1 MVEQPLPARGFSGFL
16 AAPLLVGAAYG
27 LGKTL
32 PAGWGAV
39 AFNWP
44 SPFTVAFLSGVL
56 IAFACRPVLSRVP
69 WSRGMAMGMGLAF
82 LVCLG
87 GLPDWA
93 VAALAERMGIAA
105 FPYDMPRPPGFDLIG
120 IAAAALAMGL
130 LFRLRGGW
138 IDAANLRARLRMRPL
153 GAWAGR
159 IALLAA
165 GATLLS
171 LLFGWADGLIS
182 ASGTFRLA
190 PLVSPNPWFKLLG
203 ALGTAGSAG
212 NGAVPEPL
220 PWGIAGSFLLAAFY
234 WLRGVLLFLPL
245 VAIALVVRAK
255 SAQMALVFSLL
266 LFILGEFVPLMQDQP
281 YFSTDWLI
289 LRTALG
295 ALRAAILGTA
305 AALLITQRAA
315 PSPVQPPSV

>member
-1 MVEQPLPARGFSGFL
+1 MVEQPLPARGFSSFL

-39 AFNWP
+39 TLRWP

-93 VAALAERMGIAA
+93 VAALAEGMGIAA
-105 FPYDMPRPPGFDLIG
+105 FPYDMPRAPGFDLVG
-120 IAAAALAMGL
+120 IAAAAVAMGL
-130 LFRLRGGW
+130 LFRPRGGW

-171 LLFGWADGLIS
+171 LLLGWADGLIS

-190 PLVSPNPWFKLLG
+190 PLVSPNPWLKVLAGLG
-203 ALGTAGSAG
+203 SAGPAG

-220 PWGIAGSFLLAAFY
+220 PWGIAGSLLLAAFY

-255 SAQMALVFSLL
+255 QAQMALVFSLL

-281 YFSTDWLI
+281 YVSTDWLI
-289 LRTALG
+289 LRTAQG

-305 AALLITQRAA
+305 AALLITQPVPPA
-315 PSPVQPPSV
+315 PVQPPSV